1 MNSAMRRRCRG
12 MLALAGSALTTGAPQ
27 AAAQP
32 PAAPVLVAFESE
44 RELATVLREAIGAAI
59 RREPPPK
66 PPCAAPAVRVDS
78 TSRPQE
84 DALVTGRV
92 YPAALGTDAPGLE
105 GTVVALSLREI
116 GAATTSDGRFH
127 LRVPAESLSV
137 SRPVT
142 ATIRRIGYEQQRV
155 ALTLRRGLRV
165 ELNVPLCQATLHLE
179 AAVATTATG
188 QAPAS
193 VTNTQHAG
201 VDEGG
206 IVKRH
211 GDHLVVLRRGRLF
224 TIDVRGARPRPVAAI
239 DAFGPGLDPDG
250 AWYDEMLVAGD
261 QVVVVGYSYARG
273 GTEVGVF
280 RIDSAG
286 RLRHRATYH
295 LRSGDYYSSRNYA
308 ARLVGTRLV
317 FYAPIAVG
325 RDTARPLA
333 VLPAMRRWQP
343 REGSSG
349 GGAFRPITTA
359 PRVFRLRARD
369 TDTQRGSGSS
379 APELLHAVTT
389 CDLASANLRCAAS
402 AVLAPEGRVF
412 YVSPTSVYVA
422 TAASAPPAVSAPLP
436 SVPPGG
442 GTAGA
447 LLRLPLD
454 GGAPS
459 ALRVQGTPIDQF
471 SFLEQGGYLNV
482 LLQPDGRGEGMWR
495 AERGGRGA
503 LALLR
508 LPLARFRDGT
518 ATAPRSAYRVLPAV
532 EADAPVHNR
541 FVGVHLL
548 YGMGNGWGPPRAM
561 HPSLV
566 VVPLGGGTLA
576 RLPMPHGIDRIEAL
590 GPDALLVG
598 SDTADLHFTG
608 VRLARSVT
616 LAQRYVLRDAAQGEL
631 RSHGFFYRPDDAAGR
646 RGVLGLPVSSA
657 GRDGAAHLT
666 EGSASVAFVRTTPER
681 FEPLGALT
689 ARPDDAIEDRC
700 VASCVDWYGNARP
713 LFVGRRV
720 FALLGYELVEGEVRN
735 GRIEEIG
742 RTSFAPRSSGGA
754 AR

>member
-1 MNSAMRRRCRG
+1 
-12 MLALAGSALTTGAPQ
+12 
-27 AAAQP
+27 
-32 PAAPVLVAFESE
+32 
-44 RELATVLREAIGAAI
+44 
-59 RREPPPK
+59 
-66 PPCAAPAVRVDS
+66 
-78 TSRPQE
+78 
-84 DALVTGRV
+84 
-92 YPAALGTDAPGLE
+92 
-105 GTVVALSLREI
+105 
-116 GAATTSDGRFH
+116 
-127 LRVPAESLSV
+127 
-137 SRPVT
+137 
-142 ATIRRIGYEQQRV
+142 
-155 ALTLRRGLRV
+155 
-165 ELNVPLCQATLHLE
+165 
-179 AAVATTATG
+179 
-188 QAPAS
+188 
-193 VTNTQHAG
+193 
-201 VDEGG
+201 
-206 IVKRH
+206 
-211 GDHLVVLRRGRLF
+211 VVLRRGRLF

-389 CDLASANLRCAAS
+389 CDWRLRTSGVRPRPCWHGGTRVLRVS
-402 AVLAPEGRVF
+402 HVGVRGDRSQRTSRRVGAVAERAPRRRYGGRT
-412 YVSPTSVYVA
+412 P
-422 TAASAPPAVSAPLP
+422 PPAARRRRAFRAARAGHPHRPVLVPRAGWLP
-436 SVPPGG
+436 QRPPA
-442 GTAGA
+442 AGRPRRGHVA
-447 LLRLPLD
+447 R
-454 GGAPS
+454 GA
-459 ALRVQGTPIDQF
+459 R
-471 SFLEQGGYLNV
+471 
-482 LLQPDGRGEGMWR
+482 R
-495 AERGGRGA
+495 RGA

-657 GRDGAAHLT
+657 GRDGAAT
-666 EGSASVAFVRTTPER
+666 
-681 FEPLGALT
+681 
-689 ARPDDAIEDRC
+689 
-700 VASCVDWYGNARP
+700 
-713 LFVGRRV
+713 
-720 FALLGYELVEGEVRN
+720 
-735 GRIEEIG
+735 
-742 RTSFAPRSSGGA
+742 
-754 AR
+754 